1 MVLLKLLTNHM
12 ILKNKKT
19 NKMNLRIVERTYP
32 SGNISYVIQKKH
44 WLFKDKWVDC
54 EINRAFFYETAKYK
68 TLEEAKKNLYLFSK
82 TKIIDKVVYP

>member
-1 MVLLKLLTNHM
+1 
-12 ILKNKKT
+12 
-19 NKMNLRIVERTYP
+19 MNLRIVERTYP
-32 SGNISYVIQKKH
+32 SGNILYVIQKKH

-54 EINRAFFYETAKYK
+54 EIASFGFYENARFK

>member
-1 MVLLKLLTNHM
+1 
-12 ILKNKKT
+12 
-19 NKMNLRIVERTYP
+19 MNLRIVERTYP
-32 SGNISYVIQKKH
+32 SGNILYVIQKKY

-54 EINRAFFYETAKYK
+54 EIASFGFYETARFK